1 MAGGMAGGAAGKTAS
16 GRGWPVWRGL
26 LLLMIILL
34 GGAFILRTVHDWRPD
49 RADYPVQG
57 VAIGARNGLV
67 HFGQLRAGGAD
78 FVYLDATYG
87 SKRRDLRFVENRNRT
102 RALKMRF
109 GAIHHYDLCALASDQ
124 AGNFDGLVPRDADAL
139 PPAIAIAYRDGCTDH
154 PTQAMLEGELTTF
167 LNQVET
173 HMGRKAILMP
183 SPAIAGDYSFTA
195 LDRPLVLTGNYF
207 PPEEGSVWRMWLANN
222 RARINGA
229 DGNVRWIVINPRT

>member
-1 MAGGMAGGAAGKTAS
+1 MTGGKK
-16 GRGWPVWRGL
+16 RRFPLWRVL
-26 LLLMIILL
+26 LVIIIILL
-34 GGAFILRTVHDWRPD
+34 VGTFALRKVHDWRPD
-49 RADYPVQG
+49 RTAYPVQG
-57 VAIGARNGLV
+57 VAVGARNGAL
-67 HFGQLRAGGAD
+67 HFGQLRASGAD

-87 SKRRDLRFVENRNRT
+87 GQRRDIRFVENRDRT

-139 PPAIAIAYRDGCTDH
+139 PPAIAIDYRDGCTDR

-183 SPAIAGDYSFTA
+183 SPAIAKDYSFSA
-195 LDRPLVLTGNYF
+195 LRRPLILTSNYF
-207 PPEEGSVWRMWLANN
+207 APEEGSVWRMWLANN
-222 RARINGA
+222 RARIDGA